1 MYTNCNDI
9 VEHFGVNFKEI
20 EETIRD
26 YAFKEARKL
35 MRMTLEEYDALI
47 LSKIDPRVFENKGL
61 KKTSTRT
68 LFGKVEYKRRLYDI
82 KGRNCKPGKSNEGV
96 HLLDVA
102 LGLNEIGKLS
112 PSLIER
118 IVDLTTEMSFEKA
131 AANLSKETGESISR
145 TAVWEATQKCGRK
158 ERGRQQADKEKLKQN
173 KEPAG
178 EKKKTDVLFVE
189 ADGIH
194 LTLQGKDRKKHG
206 KTKEMKTAVMYEGW
220 EKRHKEKSE
229 GQSKEAYLT
238 MEKKAIAGIEN
249 IDEFKLA
256 VEAKARR
263 HYDFDNIDT
272 VVLGGDG
279 GKWIKNTLGDRAHH
293 FQLDRFHLERKITD
307 SISDSKARK
316 EVRDHLEANR
326 PDSALERIELEK
338 YECGGEVKEVKKLEA
353 LQKYLIDNIQGLSPW
368 QQRGTINPGEPP
380 KGVYYRRLGTME
392 HQVCD
397 LIKLRMKGNK
407 CSWSVEGA
415 NNMAALRCKKM
426 TEGLNFKEYHA
437 ENAGL
442 PERYTHIYE
451 VVIEKEQKAKKTGK
465 GYTGGM
471 KNGGMPFRGQAN
483 TPYRK
488 AVREMIERMGIRF

>member
-1 MYTNCNDI
+1 M
-9 VEHFGVNFKEI
+9 
-20 EETIRD
+20 
-26 YAFKEARKL
+26 
-35 MRMTLEEYDALI
+35 MLEEYDALI
-47 LSKIDPRVFENKGL
+47 LSKIDPEVFENKGL
-61 KKTSTRT
+61 RKTSTRT
-68 LFGKVEYKRRLYDI
+68 LFGTVEYKRRLYGL
-82 KGRNCKPGKSNEGV
+82 KGADCMPGKSSASV
-96 HLLDVA
+96 FLLDIA
-102 LGLNEIGKLS
+102 LGLNEIGKFS

-118 IVDLTTEMSFEKA
+118 VVDLTTEMSFEKA
-131 AANLSKETGESISR
+131 AVNLSKETGESISR
-145 TAVWEATQKCGRK
+145 TAVWDATQKCGRK
-158 ERGRQQADKEKLKQN
+158 ERSRQQADKEKLKQN
-173 KEPAG
+173 TEPAG
-178 EKKKTDVLFVE
+178 KKKKPDVLFME
-189 ADGIH
+189 SDGIH
-194 LTLQGKDRKKHG
+194 LNLQGEDRKKHG
-206 KTKEMKTAVMYEGW
+206 KMKEMKTAVMYEGW
-220 EKRHKEKSE
+220 KKRHKEKKG
-229 GQSKEAYLT
+229 GQSRDSYLT
-238 MEKKAIAGIEN
+238 IEKKAVAEIGD
-249 IDEFKLA
+249 IDEFKLL

-263 HYDFDNIDT
+263 HYDFDDIGI
-272 VVLGGDG
+272 VVPGGDG
-279 GKWIKNTLGDRAHH
+279 GKWIKEVLGDRAHQ
-293 FQLDRFHLERKITD
+293 FRLDRFHLERKITG

-316 EVRDHLEANR
+316 EVKDFLEANK

-338 YECGGEVKEVKKLEA
+338 YECGGEVKEVKKLEE
-353 LQKYLIDNIQGLSPW
+353 LRKYPVDNIQGLSPW

-488 AVREMIERMGIRF
+488 AVREMIERMGVRF